1 MDTLLLIFLGACCFA
16 LGWLTR
22 GRGERKTTVAKGDM
36 DDLIDLII
44 EFEKPEENR
53 DWEKN

>member
-1 MDTLLLIFLGACCFA
+1 MILELFILACTFGA
-16 LGWLTR
+16 GWLFR
-22 GRGERKTTVAKGDM
+22 GKVERKTTVAKGDM

>member
-1 MDTLLLIFLGACCFA
+1 MILDMFLAACCFA
-16 LGWLTR
+16 LGWLFR
-22 GRGERKTTVAKGDM
+22 GKVNRKTTVAKGDM

-44 EFEKPEENR
+44 EFEKSEENR